1 MIITISEKSG
11 LFTKQQTSELN
22 SAFQNI
28 NRKIDNYKSEE
39 KDYKEPIRRLGSR
52 SFVAGNILH
61 LREIFQAT
69 QVYNRFVK
77 ILELPVSVP
86 YDVWQTIY
94 QQNGLPLTIHI
105 LDRNVY
111 VFGNAAVGATVAIV
125 TDVVIPYAL

>member
-61 LREIFQAT
+61 IRELFEAK

-77 ILELPVSVP
+77 VLELPVSIP
-86 YDVWQTIY
+86 YDVWKTVY
-94 QQNGLPLTIHI
+94 QSDNIPLTIHV

-111 VFGNAAVGATVAIV
+111 VFGNATVGATISIVADI
-125 TDVVIPYAL
+125 VIPYAM

>member
-11 LFTKQQTSELN
+11 LFSKQQTAELN

-28 NRKIDNYKSEE
+28 NRRIYDYKSEE
-39 KDYKEPIRRLGSR
+39 LAYKEPIRKLGSR
-52 SFVAGNILH
+52 SFVAGNVLH
-61 LREIFQAT
+61 LRELFEAK

-86 YDVWQTIY
+86 YDYWNTIY
-94 QQNGLPLTIHI
+94 QADGLPLTIHI
-105 LDRNVY
+105 LNRDVY

-125 TDVVIPYAL
+125 ADVVIPYAL

>member
-39 KDYKEPIRRLGSR
+39 LTYKEPIRKLGSR
-52 SFVAGNILH
+52 SFIAGNVLH
-61 LREIFQAT
+61 IRELFEAK

-77 ILELPVSVP
+77 ILELPVSIP
-86 YDVWQTIY
+86 YDVWQTVY
-94 QQNGLPLTIHI
+94 QSDNIPLTIHI

-111 VFGNAAVGATVAIV
+111 VFGNAVVGSIISIV
-125 TDVVIPYAL
+125 VDVVIPYSV

>member
-22 SAFQNI
+22 NAFQNI

-39 KDYKEPIRRLGSR
+39 LTYKEPIRKLGSR
-52 SFVAGNILH
+52 SFIAGNVLH
-61 LREIFQAT
+61 IRELFEAK

-77 ILELPVSVP
+77 ILELPVSIP
-86 YDVWQTIY
+86 YDVWQTVY
-94 QQNGLPLTIHI
+94 QSDNIPLTIHI

-111 VFGNAAVGATVAIV
+111 VFGNAVVGSIISIV
-125 TDVVIPYAL
+125 VDVVIPYSV

>member
-52 SFVAGNILH
+52 SFISGNILH
-61 LREIFQAT
+61 IRELFEAK

-77 ILELPVSVP
+77 VLELPTSVP
-86 YDVWQTIY
+86 YDYWQTVY
-94 QQNGLPLTIHI
+94 QSDNIPLTIHI
-105 LDRNVY
+105 LGRDVFI
-111 VFGNAAVGATVAIV
+111 FGNATVGATISIVADI
-125 TDVVIPYAL
+125 VIPYAM